1 MGQLVDMNGYSDNGE
16 VIVQIINYGDII
28 PEEDLP
34 PSNNQHHT
42 WLNRL
47 SKEKAL
53 HYAGFLYDFTV
64 KLFIK
69 LSIEFAW
76 NIRK

>member
-1 MGQLVDMNGYSDNGE
+1 MNGYSDNGE

-42 WLNRL
+42 WLNILLKR
-47 SKEKAL
+47 K
-53 HYAGFLYDFTV
+53 
-64 KLFIK
+64 KLCTMQAFFMFSP
-69 LSIEFAW
+69 LNYS
-76 NIRK
+76 

>member
-34 PSNNQHHT
+34 PSNNQHHKR
-42 WLNRL
+42 LNRL
-47 SKEKAL
+47 SKRK
-53 HYAGFLYDFTV
+53 
-64 KLFIK
+64 KLCTMQAFFMIS
-69 LSIEFAW
+69 LLNYS
-76 NIRK
+76 

>member
-47 SKEKAL
+47 SKRK
-53 HYAGFLYDFTV
+53 
-64 KLFIK
+64 KLCTMQAFFMIS
-69 LSIEFAW
+69 LLNYS
-76 NIRK
+76 